1 MEKLDVALAGLDL
14 AIARGFPSATP
25 LKGDRTLKRYLELM
39 GLAAEGGKSE
49 HIEIFN
55 AHAFGYMSIHVA
67 ASATTENNLR

>member
-1 MEKLDVALAGLDL
+1 MAGLDL

-39 GLAAEGGKSE
+39 GLASECGKSE
-49 HIEIFN
+49 HIGLCIP
-55 AHAFGYMSIHVA
+55 HAFGHMSIHVA